1 MVRKRNK
8 ARKRLTAQRKPTEQ
22 QGPAGID
29 QHPYA
34 AADAMWHAL
43 MNALVR
49 DGRR

>member
-1 MVRKRNK
+1 MVRKKNK
-8 ARKRLTAQRKPTEQ
+8 AFKRLKATRKPTEKWTGEQ
-22 QGPAGID
+22 Q
-29 QHPYA
+29 PYA